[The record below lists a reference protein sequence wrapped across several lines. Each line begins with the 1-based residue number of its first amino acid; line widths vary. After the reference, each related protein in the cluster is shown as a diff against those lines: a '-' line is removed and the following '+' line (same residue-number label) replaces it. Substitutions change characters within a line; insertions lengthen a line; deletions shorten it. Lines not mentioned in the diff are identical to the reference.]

1 MNIQD
6 KVLNVLEDM
15 KNSLILNSATQEE
28 IEELERIIEYISNNN
43 SD

>member
-15 KNSLILNSATQEE
+15 KNSLIVNSATQEE